1 MCPACLATLAM
12 IVAGATSTGGLAALA
27 VNKFR
32 SGTSTKADVTVGKME
47 GNQTKENAS

>member
-1 MCPACLATLAM
+1 MCPACLASLAM
-12 IVAGATSTGGLAALA
+12 MVVGASSTGGLAALV

-32 SGTSTKADVTVGKME
+32 SDTNAKLTVAVSKME

>member
-12 IVAGATSTGGLAALA
+12 IVAGATSTGGLAA
-27 VNKFR
+27 VVIKKFR
-32 SGTSTKADVTVGKME
+32 SDTGAKLSVAMNKVK

>member
-12 IVAGATSTGGLAALA
+12 MVVGASSTGGLAALV

-32 SGTSTKADVTVGKME
+32 NDTRAKLNVAASKME